1 MNELEKP
8 PPNPPQPFH
17 HPTAVVPFPSSPI
30 TPASSP
36 LLSPLRQQD
45 PCETPSQAQQGPIK
59 QNGTKYTGED
69 IEGRAK
75 RLFWRMGGG
84 PCNGIAVSC
93 RIKEASKIAALN
105 YILADE
111 RPQTTGTASACC
123 TRSPGTSGVIPRSK
137 HRVHTGGTPQ
147 RWPKQP
153 WLGPVMMG
161 APGSQFLLMSR
172 QQEACTPAAKVMWS
186 AEADAMFRC

>member
-1 MNELEKP
+1 MSWRNLAQTLPSPSITPLQWSPSP
-8 PPNPPQPFH
+8 PAPSPLPLP
-17 HPTAVVPFPSSPI
+17 PSSAHLGSR
-30 TPASSP
+30 TPARP
-36 LLSPLRQQD
+36 
-45 PCETPSQAQQGPIK
+45 PSQAQQGPIK
-59 QNGTKYTGED
+59 QNGTKYTRED
-69 IEGRAK
+69 IEGKAK

-123 TRSPGTSGVIPRSK
+123 TRSPGTSGVIPCSK

-161 APGSQFLLMSR
+161 APGSQFLLVSR